1 MPHTGLH
8 HLRCLNGPEFR
19 TSGPASLTKT
29 TIRHTGP
36 ERNTI
41 LILPNITA
49 CWALP
54 SGLAPS
60 ASRPYN
66 GPMTYSEN
74 IAACL
79 ARATADEYT
88 AGMVWYNDA
97 HNLALELSPKNVWR
111 GAGVIAA
118 LSPLKTWNLNVR
130 LARNAFDTGI
140 VTGNIGIHNAIGQR
154 ILDGEHPLDIMR
166 GDKTRNFATAIAT
179 NGKADIATI
188 DRHAFDI
195 AMNQVFTDKTRKIG
209 KRIYRD
215 MAAAYSVAA
224 DEAGISVNQIQAITW
239 VTWRREKGI
248 K

>member
-1 MPHTGLH
+1 MRVLRRAMIAPKSDWGLF
-8 HLRCLNGPEFR
+8 P
-19 TSGPASLTKT
+19 LTKT
-29 TIRHTGP
+29 TIRHTGRQ
-36 ERNTI
+36 RNTI
-41 LILPNITA
+41 LVLPTITTY
-49 CWALP
+49 WAFPL
-54 SGLAPS
+54 GLAPS
-60 ASRPYN
+60 APSAYN
-66 GPMTYSEN
+66 GAMTYSEN
-74 IAACL
+74 IAACF
-79 ARATADEYT
+79 ARATADDNA
-88 AGMVWYNDA
+88 AGMVWYNEA
-97 HNLALELSPKNVWR
+97 HNLALELSPNNVWR

-140 VTGNIGIHNAIGQR
+140 VSGHISIHTAYAQR
-154 ILDGEHPLDIMR
+154 ILDGEHPLDVMR

-179 NGKADIATI
+179 NGKANIATI

-224 DEAGISVNQIQAITW
+224 NEAGISVNQIQAITW
-239 VTWRREKGI
+239 ITWRREKGI